1 MDCISVKDVGRCVV
15 NVLLRPKPH
24 FCRVLPL
31 TAEKLT
37 VQQITDTFNKHFTDR
52 KFICPRVRQRTPL
65 VHLRWKVAQRNQ
77 PSLHHAM

>member
-52 KFICPRVRQRTPL
+52 KFICPRVRQRTPS
-65 VHLRWKVAQRNQ
+65 VHLR
-77 PSLHHAM
+77 